1 MKNET
6 QRLVRFQQLVQLDS
20 FRQAVEQLLAEEQR
34 RVVDPRE
41 DLRLALPPDEDVVER
56 DAADDDDERHGDAE
70 TLVRNREREDEHQQE
85 EGQEEDGDDERQ
97 PERQVEVLAA
107 LYTTTKYWHE
117 LTRKD
122 AGNALESAGTNL
134 LLKGFSTTKTEKL
147 LSCNL
152 VVTLI

>member
-20 FRQAVEQLLAEEQR
+20 LGQAVEQLLAEEQR

-97 PERQVEVLAA
+97 PERQVEVLPGQPEVDLGEDGESRAD
-107 LYTTTKYWHE
+107 
-117 LTRKD
+117 D
-122 AGNALESAGTNL
+122 AGVGGEEDEAVHGVGDDEQD
-134 LLKGFSTTKTEKL
+134 
-147 LSCNL
+147 
-152 VVTLI
+152 